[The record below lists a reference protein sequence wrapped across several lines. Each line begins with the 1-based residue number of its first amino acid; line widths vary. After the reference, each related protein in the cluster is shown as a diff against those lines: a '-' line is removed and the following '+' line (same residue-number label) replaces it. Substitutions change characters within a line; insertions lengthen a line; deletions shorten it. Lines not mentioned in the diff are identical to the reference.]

1 VTDDRWEHFAQVDAE
16 YYVLTDIGREPDEE
30 GRWRFFA
37 SGEAEADRILTRCEP
52 HLGGRDLAI
61 EIGCGVGRVAI
72 PISRN
77 FGRVLG
83 VDVAPTMLGKLRE
96 NAAKA
101 GALVEPV
108 LAADSWDE
116 RERADLAY
124 SVLVFQHLPA
134 FAEIAA
140 YVHRVAQALKPTGI
154 GYLQFDTRPATLA
167 YRARNVL
174 PDAVLPRRWRRG
186 LRRIRRSAASLRE
199 LFREAE
205 LEIVAEAAP
214 DSEEHVFIVR
224 RT

>member
-30 GRWRFFA
+30 GRWKFFA

-116 RERADLAY
+116 PERADLAY

-205 LEIVAEAAP
+205 LKILAEAAP

>member
-1 VTDDRWEHFAQVDAE
+1 VTDNRWERFAQVDAE

-30 GRWRFFA
+30 ARREFFA
-37 SGEAEADRILTRCEP
+37 SGEAEADRILARCEP
-52 HLGGRDLAI
+52 HLGGHDVAI

-72 PISRN
+72 PVSRR
-77 FGRVLG
+77 FGRVVG
-83 VDVAPTMLGKLRE
+83 VDVAPTMLAKLRE

-101 GALVEPV
+101 GAVVEPT

-116 RERADLAY
+116 PERADLVY

-134 FAEIAA
+134 LAAIAA
-140 YVHRVAQALKPTGI
+140 YVHRLAQALKPTGI
-154 GYLQFDTRPATLA
+154 GYLQFDTRPATLG
-167 YRARNVL
+167 YHARNVL

-186 LRRIRRSAASLRE
+186 LRRIRRSATTLRG

-205 LEIVAEAAP
+205 LEVLSEAGP

-224 RT
+224 RA